1 MVRVRVNEYREVS
14 MVRVRV
20 NEYRQVSR
28 VRSIGSCQWL
38 GV

>member
-28 VRSIGSCQWL
+28 VSSIERRQWL